1 MQHDARSVANEL
13 IRRALDDG
21 RPITPLQVQKLVY
34 YCHAWM
40 LGLYGQPLL
49 KQRIEAWRYGPAVR
63 DIYDSLRQ
71 YGRDPVT
78 QPIQHPDGSFDE
90 REVDL
95 INQVW
100 EKYGHLSG
108 PELSNMTHR
117 IGTPWHQ
124 VWDGR
129 RRSWWGKSSTVSNN
143 LIREHYARIAEAV

>member
-1 MQHDARSVANEL
+1 MLHDARSVANEL
-13 IRRALDDG
+13 IRRASDAE

-63 DIYDSLRQ
+63 DVYDSLRR
-71 YGRDPVT
+71 YGREPVT
-78 QPIQHPDGSFDE
+78 QPIQHPDEHFDE
-90 REVDL
+90 REEDL
-95 INQVW
+95 ITQVW

-124 VWDGR
+124 VWDRGR
-129 RRSWWGKSSTVSNN
+129 GSWWGKNPTISNK
-143 LIREHYARIAEAV
+143 LIREYYTRIARSV